1 MSCIV
6 NGTYYPVDYYN
17 DNSDHYSFKKTRNRP
32 VWIITGERLTTYNSK
47 IYDILYHLGDYID
60 ISNICI
66 PLKIWN
72 DFIILRN
79 TNNIF
84 NIPSYINQRRDI
96 RKNCIKCLQFININF
111 NIYRNGKDHQ
121 PVVYIFYG
129 ESGLGQE
136 HIAKSIKSVSKY
148 SVFFTDK
155 KKREK
160 LPDYIDSDIIVLGN
174 KYNFTLH
181 DITSKCH
188 IDSTIVY
195 VYFEKDTEYPEQDNI
210 DKKQVLL
217 KQITEEIPFRHHANH
232 EYDDVKNSFYR
243 TAKPQSC

>member
-6 NGTYYPVDYYN
+6 NGSYYPVDYYN
-17 DNSDHYSFKKTRNRP
+17 DNSDHYSLKKTRNKP

-47 IYDILYHLGDYID
+47 IYDILYYLGDYID
-60 ISNICI
+60 ISNERL

-79 TNNIF
+79 TNSIF
-84 NIPSYINQRRDI
+84 NIPNYINQRRDI

-111 NIYRNGKDHQ
+111 NIYRIGKDNQ

-129 ESGLGQE
+129 EPNLGQD
-136 HIAKSIKSVSKY
+136 HIAKSIKSISKY

-155 KKREK
+155 KKRERLLGK

-174 KYNFTLH
+174 KYNFTLS
-181 DITSKCH
+181 DITSRCREN
-188 IDSTIVY
+188 STIVY
-195 VYFEKDTEYPEQDNI
+195 VYFEKDSEYPDQDNI

-217 KQITEEIPFRHHANH
+217 KQITEEIPFL
-232 EYDDVKNSFYR
+232 
-243 TAKPQSC
+243 